1 MSSLV
6 QFVKSLRSILELPR
20 IHLIFLKK
28 KQKKK
33 KNKEI
38 MIEKV
43 TEDSS
48 VKIRLMILDILFPAK
63 DYINKKS
70 QTTFDS
76 NDDIIINN
84 K

>member
-28 KQKKK
+28 K
-33 KNKEI
+33 KNNNKGI

-76 NDDIIINN
+76 NNDIIINN

>member
-28 KQKKK
+28 KNNN
-33 KNKEI
+33 NKGI

-76 NDDIIINN
+76 NNDIIINN

>member
-28 KQKKK
+28 KNN
-33 KNKEI
+33 NKGI

-76 NDDIIINN
+76 NNDIIINN

>member
-1 MSSLV
+1 
-6 QFVKSLRSILELPR
+6 
-20 IHLIFLKK
+20 
-28 KQKKK
+28 
-33 KNKEI
+33 

>member
-28 KQKKK
+28 KK
-33 KNKEI
+33 KNNNKGI

-76 NDDIIINN
+76 NNDIIINN